1 MKRILLAID
10 AVNPNVSTMEF
21 ACYLGRLTKSKLT
34 GVFLEPAAQ
43 PQQAVA
49 CAQQSNGYMDWVLGP
64 QSSGQQVNSGIIEKS
79 IFNFQ
84 QGCIKR
90 EVNYMLHRGHGLP
103 AQQMISESRYADI
116 IVTGA
121 ETSFNKN
128 YEGCPTT
135 FVRDLLKKAECPVVI
150 APENFEDVDEIIFA
164 YNGTSSAMFAMKQ
177 FTYLFPQ
184 LYNKNVHIVQVNETG
199 QWPAHDRSELKI
211 WLKQHYINFT
221 FEAIQGEAG
230 TGLFNYLLNRKNIF
244 LVMGAY
250 GRNFLS
256 QFFYPSQADH
266 LIQIVTQPI
275 FIAHV

>member
-21 ACYLGRLTKSKLT
+21 ACYLGRLTQSKLT
-34 GVFLEPAAQ
+34 GVFLEHNAQ
-43 PQQAVA
+43 PLQPVA
-49 CAQQSNGYMDWVLGP
+49 GAEQSNAYMDWVLGP
-64 QSSGQQVNSGIIEKS
+64 QPCEQQINPGHIEKS
-79 IFNFQ
+79 IFHFQ
-84 QGCIKR
+84 QGCIQR
-90 EVNYMLHRGHGLP
+90 EVNYMFHRGHGLP
-103 AQQMISESRYADI
+103 AQQMISESRFADI

-121 ETSFNKN
+121 ETSFNKH

-135 FVRDLLKKAECPVVI
+135 FVRDLLKKAECPVII
-150 APENFEDVDEIIFA
+150 APENFEGVDEIIFT

-177 FTYLFPQ
+177 FTYLFPE
-184 LYNKNVHIVQVNETG
+184 LYNKNVHIVQINETG
-199 QWPAHDRSELKI
+199 QWPAHDRSQLKI

-221 FEAIQGEAG
+221 FEAIKGEAG
-230 TGLFNYLLNRKNIF
+230 AELFSYILNRKNIF